1 MPPTTVQNA
10 PLLICKKLCNADFL
24 TVSAVRL
31 GAQQPQFKLL
41 YFHGDTRKS
50 SLHVFEFDGPVLQ
63 AIDISGLIL
72 VYDLQLQP

>member
-24 TVSAVRL
+24 TVSAVSL

-41 YFHGDTRKS
+41 YFHGDARKS

-63 AIDISGLIL
+63 AIDISGLHPGI
-72 VYDLQLQP
+72 